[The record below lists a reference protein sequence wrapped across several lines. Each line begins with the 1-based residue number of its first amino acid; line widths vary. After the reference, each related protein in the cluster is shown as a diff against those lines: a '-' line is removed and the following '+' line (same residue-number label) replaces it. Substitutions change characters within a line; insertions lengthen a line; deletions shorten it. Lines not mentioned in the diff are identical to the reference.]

1 MQYLTYWIS
10 LVLLTSIQIVQA
22 QNSYPLKIEWDA
34 NAKKLPTGEEGLY
47 LNFDGAV
54 YDEQESM
61 LPLWNHQVHL
71 NEYALL
77 DVSLENEVYE
87 TLDNSINFGEKV
99 TSSDPKIT
107 TSTFLNRKRSV
118 GNILILPVRKN
129 GATGQL
135 ERLVQADVVVNL
147 RQADHPSQ
155 SMQARNNVTVSE
167 LSDGKIYK
175 FYISETGVHK
185 LDYTFLQTLG
195 VDVDNIDPRNIQL
208 LGNGARILPEY
219 TSTARIDDLNENA
232 IQIVG
237 EGDGSFDANDYILFY
252 GESTKYWDYNGT
264 TESYRHRNNHYT
276 DKSHYFIKIGS
287 NTGKRIASQASLTST
302 GYTTSTY
309 DICAH
314 YESNEFNLMEQEFG
328 LPASGRN
335 WYGDPFQLSRDQ
347 TFTLSLPNRI
357 ATEPAKFYVNVVGRD
372 LVSSSSFVATAN
384 GASLGTKTVAT
395 VPSDIYGILARPA
408 IFDEELVVGGS
419 DINVQ
424 IQFSNPNTDAKA
436 WLDYITVN
444 ARANLFYSGTQ
455 MAFSDYKTLVH
466 SSATFQLSN
475 ANNATIWDVTDAD
488 NVRLQEKN
496 ADGTSFGAS
505 IDTLKKYV
513 AFDGSGFLSPTAIG
527 EIPNQNLHGI
537 VASPEAIIVYHPTF
551 EAAAEQ
557 LAVHR
562 ANQNN
567 WDVLTIDIFDIYN
580 EFSSGNDDATAIR
593 DFTKMLYDRSAGSD
607 SLLCLVLFGDGS
619 FDYKSLGRDIGSNP
633 NFVPVYETGES
644 LDPLTTFTSDDYY
657 ALLDD
662 GEGNINADQGLDIGV
677 GRLPVRTAIEASGV
691 VNKIIQYETNSSYM
705 QDWRNRLVFMADDQ
719 DSNTHIDDAE
729 SVAQDV
735 EQWAPDYTQEKIYL
749 DAYPQVTTSGGSRYP
764 DVNEDILDNFFK
776 GALVMSYLG
785 HGTDDGLAQER
796 VFTNA
801 EINGLENGD
810 RLPLLITA
818 TCSFAPYDDPNLNSA
833 GERLITNAQGGAI
846 ALMTTVRVVYAN
858 ANLTLTEN
866 TFEQLFNPVNASTGE
881 MPTLGEVLRR
891 AKNTSGILSK
901 SNSRKYSLL
910 GDPSMRLVYP
920 TYNVVTTS
928 INGEIAANSDTI
940 SALQRVT
947 IKGEVR
953 DLAGSVMPNFNG
965 TLYPTVYD
973 KKDNITTRVND
984 GDSEELTFSLRRKV
998 IFKGNVSVDSG
1009 QFEFSFVV
1017 PKDINY
1023 EFGNGQ
1029 ISYYAENQTS
1039 DANGVYNGL
1048 IVGGTD
1054 PNAPDDNVGPEV
1066 LVYMNDENFAF
1077 GGLTD
1082 ANPLL
1087 LVKLYDENGINTVGN
1102 GIGHDLSGNLVLP
1115 TSDNQDYIFN
1125 DFYTAEKDDYTRGTV
1140 SYPLKSLPDG
1150 RHTIRIKAWDVYN
1163 NLGEGETEFIV
1174 SSSSD
1179 LALQHVLNYPNPF
1192 TTQTNFQ
1199 FEHNLPGQTLDVQ
1212 VRIFSVSGNIV
1223 KTINETIQ
1231 TDGYRVTDIEWD
1243 GLDEFGDRIA
1253 RGVYIYKITVRADGL
1268 TGEASQESEYQKL
1281 VILR

>member
-1 MQYLTYWIS
+1 MQYLTYWTS
-10 LVLLTSIQIVQA
+10 LILLISIQAIQA
-22 QNSYPLKIEWDA
+22 QTSYSLKIEWDEK
-34 NAKKLPTGEEGLY
+34 AKKLPTGAEGYY

-54 YDEQESM
+54 YDEQEPM
-61 LPLWNHQVHL
+61 LPLWNYQIHL

-77 DVSLENEVYE
+77 DVSLENEIYQTIE
-87 TLDNSINFGEKV
+87 STINFGNKV
-99 TSSDPKIT
+99 EAASPRIT
-107 TSTFLNRKRSV
+107 TSTFLDKKRPV
-118 GNILILPVRKN
+118 GNILLLPLRKN
-129 GATGQL
+129 EATGQL
-135 ERLVQADVVVNL
+135 ERLVEADVIVKL

-155 SMQARNNVTVSE
+155 SMQSRNNTTVSE

-175 FYISETGVHK
+175 FYISETGIHK

-208 LGNGARILPEY
+208 LGNGGRTLPEY
-219 TSTARIDDLNENA
+219 TSTARVDDLNENA
-232 IQIVG
+232 IEIVG

-252 GESTKYWDYNGT
+252 GEGTKNWEFIEAN
-264 TESYRHRNNHYT
+264 ERYRHRDNHYT
-276 DKSHYFIKIGS
+276 DKSHYFIKIANS
-287 NTGKRIASQASLTST
+287 TGKRITSQASVTT
-302 GYTTSTY
+302 TAYTTNSY

-335 WYGDPFQLSRDQ
+335 WYGDPFQLTRDQ
-347 TFTLSLPNRI
+347 TFSLSLPNRI
-357 ATEPAKFYVNVVGRD
+357 STEATKFYINAAGRD
-372 LVSSSSFVATAN
+372 LTTSSTFTVTAN
-384 GASLGTKTVAT
+384 GASLGSKTVTT
-395 VPSDIYGILARPA
+395 VPSNIYGELARSA
-408 IFDEELVVGGS
+408 IFDEELVVGGT

-424 IQFSNPNTDAKA
+424 IQFSNPNTSAKA
-436 WLDYITVN
+436 WLDYISVN
-444 ARANLFYSGTQ
+444 ARANLAYTGTQ
-455 MAFSDYKTLVH
+455 MAFSDYKTLDH
-466 SSATFQLSN
+466 SSATFQISN
-475 ANNATIWDVTDAD
+475 ANSATIWDVTDAY

-496 ADGTSFGAS
+496 SDGGSFGAN
-505 IDTLKKYV
+505 INTLKRYI
-513 AFDGSGFLSPTAIG
+513 AFDGSGFLSATAVGAIA
-527 EIPNQNLHGI
+527 NQNLHGV
-537 VASPEAIIVYHPTF
+537 VAAPEVVIVYHPNF
-551 EAAAEQ
+551 ESAAEQ

-562 ANQNN
+562 ANHNN
-567 WDVLTIDIFDIYN
+567 WDVLTVNIFDIYN
-580 EFSSGNDDATAIR
+580 EFSSGNRDATAVR
-593 DFTKMLYDRSAGSD
+593 DFAKMLYDRSSGSD
-607 SLLCLVLFGDGS
+607 SLRSLVLLGDGS

-633 NFVPVYETGES
+633 NFIPVYETSES
-644 LDPLTTFTSDDYY
+644 LDPLLSFTSDDYF
-657 ALLDD
+657 ALLDE

-677 GRLPVRTAIEASGV
+677 GRLPVRTATEAAGV
-691 VNKIIQYETNSSYM
+691 VNKIIQYETNTSSM
-705 QDWRNRLVFMADDQ
+705 KDWRNRLVFIADDE
-719 DSNTHIDDAE
+719 DSNRHIDDAE
-729 SVAQDV
+729 TVAGDV
-735 EQWAPDYTQEKIYL
+735 EQWASDYIQEKIYF

-785 HGTDDGLAQER
+785 HGTDDGWAQER
-796 VFTNA
+796 VFTNS
-801 EINGLENGD
+801 EINALENTD

-833 GERLITNAQGGAI
+833 GERLITSAQGGAI

-858 ANLTLTEN
+858 ANLTLTKN
-866 TFEQLFNPVNASTGE
+866 TFEQLFNPINPSTGE

-891 AKNTSGILSK
+891 AKNSSGILSK

-910 GDPSMRLVYP
+910 GDPSMRLAYP
-920 TYNVVTTS
+920 TYKVVTTS
-928 INGEIAANSDTI
+928 INGDIAANMDTI

-947 IKGEVR
+947 IRGEVR
-953 DLAGSVMPNFNG
+953 DLSGNLIPNFNG

-973 KKDNITTRVND
+973 KKDQITTRVND
-984 GDSEELTFSLRRKV
+984 PSSEELTFALRRKV
-998 IFKGNVSVDSG
+998 IFKGNVSVEAG

-1029 ISYYAENQTS
+1029 ISYYGENQVS

-1054 PNAPDDNVGPEV
+1054 PNAPEDNTGPEV
-1066 LVYMNDENFAF
+1066 LVYMNDEKFAF

-1102 GIGHDLSGNLVLP
+1102 GIGHDLAGNLVLP
-1115 TSDNQDYIFN
+1115 TNDNQDYILN

-1140 SYPLKSLPDG
+1140 GYPLKSLPDG
-1150 RHTIRIKAWDVYN
+1150 RHTIRVKAWDVYN

-1174 SSSSD
+1174 ASSSD

-1212 VRIFSVSGNIV
+1212 VRIFSVSGNII

-1231 TDGYRVTDIEWD
+1231 TDGYRVTDIAWD

-1268 TGEASQESEYQKL
+1268 TGETAQESEYQKL